1 MNAVW
6 LVILFILA
14 LWGLGVLTFVIA
26 DELMKRRHQDK
37 LETSDWT
44 DKVDAMRRLQDTEDD
59 A

>member
-37 LETSDWT
+37 LETGDWT
-44 DKVDAMRRLQDTEDD
+44 NKVDAMRRLQDMEDE

>member
-14 LWGLGVLTFVIA
+14 LWGLAVLTFVIA
-26 DELMKRRHQDK
+26 DELMKRRHRNN

-44 DKVDAMRRLQDTEDD
+44 DKVDAMRRLQDMEDE